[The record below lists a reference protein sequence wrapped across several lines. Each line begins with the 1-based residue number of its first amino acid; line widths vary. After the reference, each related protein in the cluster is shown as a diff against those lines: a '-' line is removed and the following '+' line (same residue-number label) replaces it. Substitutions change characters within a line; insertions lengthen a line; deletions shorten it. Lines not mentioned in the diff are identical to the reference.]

1 MMERERVKFTPLHLI
16 KCLGDFALISL
27 QVKARGIGELAD
39 DAMDVWGD
47 IDE

>member
-16 KCLGDFALISL
+16 RCLGDFALISL
-27 QVKARGIGELAD
+27 QVNAREIGELVD

-47 IDE
+47 TDE